1 MAIAHFRSADRI
13 SIPASA
19 RFAEFVVIAAI
30 LLGGL
35 SGPLTRAQA
44 RPGGDEQF
52 DRAVRLIQQATRAR
66 PDGEHLLLIRGLR
79 QLHDPQLRPFFAT
92 LCQSDNP
99 FIQVHAILETAYLS
113 KTKRIDPWKLS
124 KLKRVE
130 LRRGA
135 LAEAI
140 SQDFVGAEEYRA
152 ILEWPDLDDSIQSV
166 ALIMLVAK
174 GETVDT
180 EVLRKLMD
188 DSDSPIVRARCAMA
202 LVHLGKKDGTSD
214 ALESLSD
221 LPRSIREEAIGSL
234 LSLIRNERLKG
245 MRPWIQKLLK
255 QDDLSVTLRLM
266 IISVLLDLEP
276 EAGRAT
282 WKETYNASVGL
293 ANKLR
298 CALLLLSS
306 ADKVEPMDF
315 APLEGES
322 FELLAAIGQA
332 GSAVASGSPATEEC
346 LALLRFNHPL
356 SAAWVLKH
364 ARTLQETDPE
374 AATELFSALIEGTM
388 EDGPSIE
395 ERLELAVRSAA
406 DLTKFN
412 AARLRTLLNES
423 AERQRR
429 LTQEAILAGA
439 WQSQSAQALEL
450 IDGISEWMSTRA
462 GSIALLIKAEYAEVG
477 TFSDDDLQRLSFVFG
492 GAGHVSP
499 GYQVQAAWLYLRH
512 TGQEGAALAS
522 VLGSFSKKVGDG

>member
-1 MAIAHFRSADRI
+1 MAIAHFRSADPI
-13 SIPASA
+13 SIPAPA
-19 RFAEFVVIAAI
+19 RFAGFVVVAAT
-30 LLGGL
+30 LWSTL
-35 SGPLTRAQA
+35 SGPTTRAQA
-44 RPGGDEQF
+44 LSGGDEQF
-52 DRAVRLIQQATRAR
+52 ERAVRLIQQATRAR

-113 KTKRIDPWKLS
+113 KTKRIDPWKLG

-140 SQDFVGAEEYRA
+140 SQDFVGVEELRA
-152 ILEWPDLDDSIQSV
+152 ILEWSDLDDSTESV
-166 ALIMLVAK
+166 ALTMLVAK
-174 GETVDT
+174 GENVDT
-180 EVLRKLMD
+180 DKLRKLMD

-202 LVHLGKKDGTSD
+202 LIHQGKEDGTSD
-214 ALESLSD
+214 ALGSLSD

-234 LSLIRNERLKG
+234 LSLIRNDHLNG
-245 MRPWIQKLLK
+245 MQPWIEQLLK
-255 QDDLSVTLRLM
+255 QDDISVTLRLM
-266 IISVLLDLEP
+266 IISVLFDLEP
-276 EAGRAT
+276 QIGRAA
-282 WKETYNASVGL
+282 WKETYNTSAGL

-306 ADKVEPMDF
+306 AENVQPQDF
-315 APLEGES
+315 APIENES
-322 FELLAAIGQA
+322 FGLLAAIGQA
-332 GSAVASGSPATEEC
+332 GAAVASGSPATEEC
-346 LALLRFNHPL
+346 LALLKFNHPL
-356 SAAWVLKH
+356 SAAWVLSH
-364 ARTLQETDPE
+364 ARTMRETDPE
-374 AATELFSALIEGTM
+374 AAMELFSALIKGTM

-395 ERLELAVRSAA
+395 ERLELAVRSSAA
-406 DLTKFN
+406 LTKFN
-412 AARLRTLLNES
+412 AARLRKLLNES

-439 WQSQSAQALEL
+439 WQSQSAKALEL

-477 TFSDDDLQRLSFVFG
+477 TFSNDDLQRLSFVFG

-522 VLGSFSKKVGDG
+522 VLGAFSKRIGDG